1 MWTKILLLLFVF
13 AIFFKTDT
21 SFNQDLGRH
30 IKLGQII
37 TKTHSVPKTNLFSY
51 TNPDFPFINTHW
63 LFEVFAYWSSQTVGI
78 YALLVLKLILVLIS
92 VWLVLR
98 IIPKENSALLLPV
111 GFIFLHVLRERTEL
125 RPEIFSF
132 FFTAVTLYI
141 LEKKQSTRWIYLL
154 PVISLIWVNTHI
166 YFFVGLALQAIY
178 LIHLTYQHLRLHL
191 SGVRLK
197 QMLIIFALSIMV
209 SFFNPSGI
217 TGILY
222 PLNVTKNYGYT
233 IVENQTMFF
242 LEKLGFADQ
251 NFLFVKLAIG
261 IIGISILISLIRRR
275 FSIKYFLLVAFGTTL
290 ALLNVRSF
298 PYLVFISL
306 PAVMIGLGKVKFNLP
321 IKLLTTIFGILL
333 ILESYFYLNGEY
345 YKYHDSID
353 TPGLKLEESAK
364 GAMDFALSK
373 DLPEPVYNNF
383 DIGSYIIYRGYPK
396 YQVFVDGRPEAFP
409 ASFFQDIYIP
419 TEYDYNKFKDLDKK
433 YQFQTVI
440 FSYLDQTPWGK
451 AFLQEALKDSNW
463 KLVYLDD
470 FMLIL
475 VKENVVAE
483 KNLSIID
490 LSKLQADN
498 YHYTN
503 HLSYLRI
510 GLFLLGNKYQ
520 SGASFIQ
527 KTLQIF
533 PKDPI
538 ANSIIGNSVQNP
550 FFW

>member
-233 IVENQTMFF
+233 IVENQ
-242 LEKLGFADQ
+242 K
-251 NFLFVKLAIG
+251 IG
-261 IIGISILISLIRRR
+261 RAH
-275 FSIKYFLLVAFGTTL
+275 V
-290 ALLNVRSF
+290 
-298 PYLVFISL
+298 
-306 PAVMIGLGKVKFNLP
+306 
-321 IKLLTTIFGILL
+321 
-333 ILESYFYLNGEY
+333 
-345 YKYHDSID
+345 
-353 TPGLKLEESAK
+353 
-364 GAMDFALSK
+364 
-373 DLPEPVYNNF
+373 
-383 DIGSYIIYRGYPK
+383 
-396 YQVFVDGRPEAFP
+396 
-409 ASFFQDIYIP
+409 
-419 TEYDYNKFKDLDKK
+419 
-433 YQFQTVI
+433 
-440 FSYLDQTPWGK
+440 
-451 AFLQEALKDSNW
+451 
-463 KLVYLDD
+463 
-470 FMLIL
+470 
-475 VKENVVAE
+475 
-483 KNLSIID
+483 
-490 LSKLQADN
+490 
-498 YHYTN
+498 
-503 HLSYLRI
+503 
-510 GLFLLGNKYQ
+510 
-520 SGASFIQ
+520 
-527 KTLQIF
+527 
-533 PKDPI
+533 
-538 ANSIIGNSVQNP
+538 
-550 FFW
+550 